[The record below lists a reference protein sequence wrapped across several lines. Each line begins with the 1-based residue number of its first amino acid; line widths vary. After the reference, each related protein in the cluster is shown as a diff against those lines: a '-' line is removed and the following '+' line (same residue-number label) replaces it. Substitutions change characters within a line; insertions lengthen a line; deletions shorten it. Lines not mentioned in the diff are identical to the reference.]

1 MAWYDVFT
9 RANPAQPIIAR
20 SEGMDVASR
29 EDTTSYQKFY
39 EELEIVNRAVNMIVD
54 DVSEIRVKVGDNLGV
69 IGSTNIKK
77 VTLEKLL
84 NVQPNPYQDVNAFYR
99 NLVIDL
105 IIDGNIFVY
114 FDGAHMYHLP
124 ASKMVITPD
133 TKAYVAGYVYDGMVN
148 YDPSEIIHIK
158 ENSFYSIYR
167 GVPRLKACLRTMKL
181 LKSMRTF
188 QDNFFKNGAIPGL
201 VIKSPN
207 TLSDKIKD
215 RMLQAWGNRYNP
227 TAGGRRPLILDGGME
242 LEDISKI
249 NFKDLDF
256 QSSITA
262 NEETILKSLG
272 VPPILLN
279 SGNNANL
286 RPNHRLYYLE
296 TIIPITKKLNSAF
309 ERFFGFKV
317 TADVVNIPALQPEL
331 AEQANYLSSLKNGG
345 IISADEA
352 RADIG
357 KDPKGGEHGELVVPA
372 NVAGSAANP
381 STGGRPK
388 DPKDD
393 KNKTN

>member
-1 MAWYDVFT
+1 MAWYDIFT
-9 RANPAQPIIAR
+9 KANPAQQFIAH
-20 SEGMDVASR
+20 SEGLDIASR
-29 EDTTSYQKFY
+29 EDTTSYQRFY

-54 DVSEIRVKVGDNLGV
+54 DVSEINVKVGDNLNI
-69 IGSTNIKK
+69 IGSANIKK
-77 VTLEKLL
+77 VTLDKLI
-84 NVQPNPYQDVNAFYR
+84 NVQPNPYQDVNGFRR
-99 NLVIDL
+99 NLIMDL
-105 IIDGNIFVY
+105 IIDGNIFIY
-114 FDGAHMYHLP
+114 YDGVHLYHLP
-124 ASKMVITPD
+124 ASKMVVVPD
-133 TKAYVAGYVYDGMVN
+133 PKSYVNKYVYDAMLDYEPN
-148 YDPSEIIHIK
+148 EIIHIK

-167 GVPRLKACLRTMKL
+167 GVPRLKACLRTMRL

-242 LEDISKI
+242 LEDISKL

-256 QSSITA
+256 QGSITN

-296 TIIPITKKLNSAF
+296 TIIPIVKKVNSAL
-309 ERFFGFKV
+309 ERYFGFKI
-317 TADVVNIPALQPEL
+317 TEDIANIPALQPEL
-331 AEQANYLSSLKNGG
+331 SDQAAYLSTLKNGG

-352 RADIG
+352 REELG
-357 KDPKGGEHGELVVPA
+357 KEPKGGEHADLVVPA
-372 NVAGSAANP
+372 NIAGSASNP
-381 STGGRPK
+381 ATGGRPK
-388 DPKDD
+388 ENNDE
-393 KNKTN
+393 NKTN

>member
-1 MAWYDVFT
+1 MAWYDIFT
-9 RANPAQPIIAR
+9 KANPAQQFIAH
-20 SEGMDVASR
+20 SEGLDIASR
-29 EDTTSYQKFY
+29 EDTTSYQRFY

-54 DVSEIRVKVGDNLGV
+54 DVSEINVKVGDNLNI
-69 IGSTNIKK
+69 IGSANIKK
-77 VTLEKLL
+77 VTLDKLI
-84 NVQPNPYQDVNAFYR
+84 NVQPNPYQDVNGFRR
-99 NLVIDL
+99 NLIMDL
-105 IIDGNIFVY
+105 IIDGNIFIY
-114 FDGAHMYHLP
+114 YDGVHLYHLP
-124 ASKMVITPD
+124 ASKMVVVPD
-133 TKAYVAGYVYDGMVN
+133 PKSYVNKYVYDAMLDYEPN
-148 YDPSEIIHIK
+148 EIIHIK

-167 GVPRLKACLRTMKL
+167 GVPRLKACLRTMRL

-256 QSSITA
+256 QGSITN

-296 TIIPITKKLNSAF
+296 TIIPIVKKVNSAL
-309 ERFFGFKV
+309 ERYFGFKI
-317 TADVVNIPALQPEL
+317 TEDIANIPALQPEL
-331 AEQANYLSSLKNGG
+331 SDQATYLSTHKNGG

-352 RADIG
+352 REELG
-357 KDPKGGEHGELVVPA
+357 KEPKGGEHADLVVPA
-372 NVAGSAANP
+372 NVAGSASNP
-381 STGGRPK
+381 ATGGRPK
-388 DPKDD
+388 ENNDE
-393 KNKTN
+393 NKTN